1 MNSNGPG
8 GLLVVF
14 RSIFSVTNLNNMNL
28 LIIIIIV
35 YLVCHAK
42 NSIKMSNIQVPLK
55 IFQDPPTNPYKAAV
69 PFWVGASRGGPRGIR
84 VVGISREG
92 AEGVLPLNLAN
103 QVNSHEIL
111 ERVKSP
117 PFLWGA
123 GGGFLTLYLLT
134 HALFSFFFL

>member
-117 PFLWGA
+117 PFLGGA
-123 GGGFLTLYLLT
+123 GGGSYPVSINPCLGGY
-134 HALFSFFFL
+134 

>member
-1 MNSNGPG
+1 M
-8 GLLVVF
+8 VF
-14 RSIFSVTNLNNMNL
+14 RSIFSVTILNNMNL

-92 AEGVLPLNLAN
+92 AEGVLTTFG
-103 QVNSHEIL
+103 S
-111 ERVKSP
+111 RV
-117 PFLWGA
+117 L
-123 GGGFLTLYLLT
+123 
-134 HALFSFFFL
+134 